1 LQDKA
6 LPTLVEIVSYD
17 PDWISQFSM
26 AEAALK
32 GLLGDRVIAVD
43 HVGST
48 AVPGLAAKPVI
59 DIDITLSSSSDIPSA
74 TEDLVKEGFE
84 NRGNRYDDGVWAF
97 LLKTTSPQFR
107 VYLCPP
113 ANRTHQHRLIFRD
126 YLRQHQNVAR
136 RYAALKTQLAER
148 FAYDGDRYTSGKR
161 QFVLETVRRAME
173 EGQIQHWC

>member
-1 LQDKA
+1 
-6 LPTLVEIVSYD
+6 
-17 PDWISQFSM
+17 M
-26 AEAALK
+26 AEAVLK

-59 DIDITLSSSSDIPSA
+59 DIDVTLSSSTDIPSA
-74 TEDLVKEGFE
+74 TTDLVNQGYE
-84 NRGNRYDDGVWAF
+84 NRGNRYGDGVWAF

-126 YLRQHQNVAR
+126 YLRQHQEAAC
-136 RYAALKTQLAER
+136 RYAALKAQLAQK
-148 FAYDGDRYTSGKR
+148 FPYDGDRYTSGKR
-161 QFVLETVRRAME
+161 QFVLEIVRRALE
-173 EGQIQHWC
+173 EDHFQQ